1 MKPTKKKE
9 RKMTKNNKYIKKY
22 TKALAISALSTVL
35 LIGFQ
40 AQAAQQGHLRVS
52 SNAEKMIIVNQG
64 GKKAYKFIP
73 AKKVLPGEI
82 VQYKTYFEN
91 ISNKPAENINIV
103 NPIPKHTVY
112 LPNSAT
118 GQNTFTVFSVDGGK
132 HYGRAGTLKV
142 RGRDGKF
149 HPAKPSDYTH
159 IRWQYKG
166 RLAPKTKQA
175 VSFRVRLR

>member
-1 MKPTKKKE
+1 MKPTNKKE
-9 RKMTKNNKYIKKY
+9 RKMTKNNNRSNKYS
-22 TKALAISALSTVL
+22 KAFAIGSLSTLL
-35 LIGFQ
+35 LIAFQ

-52 SNAEKMIIVNQG
+52 SHAEKMIIVNQG
-64 GKKAYKFIP
+64 GKKAYKFVP

-82 VQYKTYFEN
+82 VQYRTSFEN

-112 LPNSAT
+112 LPHSASAN
-118 GQNTFTVFSVDGGK
+118 NTFTVFSVDGGK
-132 HYGRAGTLKV
+132 HYGKAGTLKV